1 LEQTEAISYGF
12 KKFISALLIITAVN
26 KNIYNMLYFL
36 LRPILQI
43 ALKVFFKRLQVHHKH
58 LLNIEE
64 PIIYVANHPNTFMD
78 PIIVATL
85 SKKKVHFLSN
95 GSVFNKFTR
104 PIFKFFNMIPIY
116 RKTDKSD
123 KPISQAEL
131 NKMSFQKCYDFLAQ
145 KGTLL
150 IFPEGT
156 SIIERRLREIKTGT
170 ARIALGAEY
179 ENNFTLGLKIV
190 PIGINYSDADKFRSE
205 VFVNVGEPI
214 LLSKYQNLYNPE
226 NFEAVESL
234 TKEIEEE
241 ISKLIIV
248 TENQE
253 QDILIANIEKIYKNT
268 LFDEFD
274 LPEKKYD
281 EFVVVKEI
289 VKAVR
294 YFEQKDSQYF
304 KNLRIQTDNYLE
316 NLSTLGLSDEV
327 FQRSHK
333 KSILGYFLGSIF
345 LLLLGLP
352 LYVLGLLGNYIP
364 YILPSKIARLVST
377 DITFRAP
384 LMMISGMFT
393 FPIAYSITLYG
404 IWYFT
409 QNSNFVLISL
419 VLLPLLGYFV
429 LWYVA
434 LWEKFIINWQSV
446 RIFYKKPT
454 LLASLMEQR
463 KTILKELKR
472 IQKEYL
478 G

>member
-1 LEQTEAISYGF
+1 
-12 KKFISALLIITAVN
+12 
-26 KNIYNMLYFL
+26 MLYFL
-36 LRPILQI
+36 LRPIVQL
-43 ALKVFFKRLQVHHKH
+43 ALKIFFKRLQVHNKY

-78 PIIVATL
+78 PSIIAVL
-85 SKKKVHFLSN
+85 SKKRVHFLSN

-179 ENNFTLGLKIV
+179 ENNFSLGLKIV

-214 LLSKYQNLYNPE
+214 LLTKYKNIYNPE
-226 NFEAVESL
+226 NFETIETL

-241 ISKLIIV
+241 ISKLIVV
-248 TENQE
+248 TEDEE
-253 QDILIANIEKIYKNT
+253 QDILISNIEKIYKNT
-268 LFDEFD
+268 LFNEFN
-274 LPEKKYD
+274 LSERKYE
-281 EFVVVKEI
+281 EFIVVKEI
-289 VKAVR
+289 VEGVK
-294 YFEQKDSQYF
+294 YFEQKDHQYF

-316 NLSTLGLSDEV
+316 NLSVLGLSDEV
-327 FQRSHK
+327 FQSSHK
-333 KSILGYFLGSIF
+333 KSILGYFIGSIF
-345 LLLLGLP
+345 LLILGLP
-352 LYVLGLLGNYIP
+352 LYVAGLVGNYLP
-364 YILPSKIARLVST
+364 YILPSKIARLIST
-377 DITFRAP
+377 DITFKAP
-384 LMMISGMFT
+384 LMMMIGIFT
-393 FPIAYSITLYG
+393 FPIAYGVSAYL
-404 IWYFT
+404 IWHFT
-409 QNSNFVLISL
+409 QNMWWVLAIV
-419 VLLPLLGYFV
+419 VLLSLLGYFV

-434 LWEKFIINWQSV
+434 LWEKFKINWQSV
-446 RIFYKKPT
+446 RLFYKKPS
-454 LLASLMEQR
+454 LLNNLIEQR
-463 KTILKELKR
+463 KTIFKELKNL
-472 IQKEYL
+472 KNEYL
-478 G
+478 KQL

>member
-1 LEQTEAISYGF
+1 
-12 KKFISALLIITAVN
+12 
-26 KNIYNMLYFL
+26 MLYFI
-36 LRPILQI
+36 LRPIVQI
-43 ALKVFFKRLQVHHKH
+43 ALKVFFKRLQVHQKY

-78 PIIVATL
+78 PIILAAL

-95 GSVFNKFTR
+95 GSVFNRFTR

-179 ENNFTLGLKIV
+179 ENKFTLGLKII

-205 VFVNVGEPI
+205 VLVNIGEPI
-214 LLSKYQNLYNPE
+214 LLSKYQHIYNSE
-226 NFEAVESL
+226 NFEAVETL
-234 TKEIEEE
+234 TKEIEDE

-248 TENQE
+248 TENEE
-253 QDILIANIEKIYKNT
+253 QDILISNIEKIYKNT
-268 LFDEFD
+268 LFEEFD

-289 VKAVR
+289 VKGVK
-294 YFEQKDSQYF
+294 YFEQKNSQYF

-316 NLSTLGLSDEV
+316 NLSVLGLSDEI

-333 KSILGYFLGSIF
+333 KSILGYFIGSI
-345 LLLLGLP
+345 LLLILGFP
-352 LYVLGLLGNYIP
+352 FYVAGLIGNYIP
-364 YILPSKIARLVST
+364 YILPSKIARMISS
-377 DITFRAP
+377 DITFKAP
-384 LMMISGMFT
+384 LMMISGIFV
-393 FPIAYSITLYG
+393 FPVAYG
-404 IWYFT
+404 ISFYLVWYLSQSIEWALAT
-409 QNSNFVLISL
+409 LG
-419 VLLPLLGYFV
+419 LLPLLGYFV
-429 LWYVA
+429 LWYIA
-434 LWEKFIINWQSV
+434 IWEKFKINWQSV
-446 RIFYKKPT
+446 RLFYKKPS
-454 LLASLMEQR
+454 LLNNLIEQR
-463 KTILKELKR
+463 KAIFKELKAL
-472 IQKEYL
+472 KEEYL
-478 G
+478 KKL